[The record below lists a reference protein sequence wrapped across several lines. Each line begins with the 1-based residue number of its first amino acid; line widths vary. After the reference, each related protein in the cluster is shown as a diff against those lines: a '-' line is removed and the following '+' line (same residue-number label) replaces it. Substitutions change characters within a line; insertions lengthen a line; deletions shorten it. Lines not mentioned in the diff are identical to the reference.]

1 MPQWSLEDMVSM
13 DGKIAIVTG
22 GNGGIGYHA
31 TKNLLKHGA
40 KVYMASR
47 DSPKSHDA
55 IQRLKEET
63 GKDAIYLLPID
74 LSDLRGVRKA
84 AEEYLS
90 KESTLD
96 VLMNNAGVM
105 AAPVDQLTKDG
116 YDLQFGVNVLAHFHL
131 TMLLL
136 PALLAT
142 PNPRVIN
149 ISSRGHLMAPR
160 AGFLW
165 DKLKGPK
172 KGSWI
177 PGLGFIERYQFY
189 GQSKLGN
196 ILFSNELA
204 RRYGDKGL
212 IAISVHPGVIQTEL
226 GRNHNNINR
235 WIYWNIAYPVEY
247 GALTQLYAANTPEAK
262 ELSGKYLEPVA
273 KVTAPSSL
281 ATDPELA
288 KKLWEYCEQELK
300 DY

>member
-1 MPQWSLEDMVSM
+1 MVPM

-22 GNGGIGYHA
+22 GNGGIGYQA
-31 TKNLLKHGA
+31 TKNLLKSGA

-55 IQRLKEET
+55 IKRLKEET
-63 GKDAIYLLPID
+63 GKHALYFLPID
-74 LSDLRGVRKA
+74 LSDLRDVRKA
-84 AEEYLS
+84 AKEYLS

-96 VLMNNAGVM
+96 ILMNNAGVM
-105 AAPVDQLTKDG
+105 AAPADQLTKDG
-116 YDLQFGVNVLAHFHL
+116 YDLQFGTNVLGHFHF

-149 ISSRGHLMAPR
+149 VSSRGHLFAPSS
-160 AGFLW
+160 GFFW

-172 KGSWI
+172 KGTWI
-177 PGLGFIERYQFY
+177 PGLNFIERYQLY

-196 ILFSNELA
+196 ILFSNELV

-212 IAISVHPGVIQTEL
+212 IAISVHPGVIRTDL
-226 GRNHNNINR
+226 GRNHNSLNR
-235 WIYWNIAYPVEY
+235 WVYWHLAQPVEY
-247 GALTQLYAANTPEAK
+247 GALTQLYAANVPDAK

-273 KVTAPSSL
+273 KVTTPSSL
-281 ATDPELA
+281 ATNQELA
-288 KKLWEYCEQELK
+288 KKMWEYCEQELK
-300 DY
+300 EF